1 MKSAIKFLLFA
12 SVISS
17 GVFGQ
22 GKTENLKKQQKKLE
36 RKISNTRSLLKKVT
50 STREESL
57 SELQLINNQI
67 QSREGLLRLYDRQVI
82 LAEGFI
88 RQKEIDVATL
98 NERVLKLKE
107 QYKAMILHAYKT
119 RNKNGQMMFVLS
131 AENYYEAQKRN
142 KYLKNVTALHKK
154 QVALIANDQQKIKL
168 EIAAIELEKTQ
179 KKAVLTQKRIE
190 REEIEVDREK
200 QQRVLNTI
208 QKKEAQLLAEIK
220 TNEIKK
226 QQIKARIAEAIRKEL
241 AEIER
246 KRKEA
251 ARKRRAAN
259 PGVPDSPSFTDES
272 SEGQIVSKNFENNRG
287 ALPWPVESGAITERF
302 GKNKHPSLNDVYTNN
317 NGVDIS
323 CRPGA
328 EIRAVFAGKV
338 TAVFPIPGAGKV
350 VILKHGN
357 YRTVYSNL
365 KEAYVSIGDEV
376 KIKSNIG
383 EVMNQDSGLG
393 QLHFEIHFVSGMTT
407 KSLNPSLW
415 VDL

>member
-1 MKSAIKFLLFA
+1 MKSAIKILLFA
-12 SVISS
+12 SLFSS

-22 GKTENLKKQQKKLE
+22 VKTANLKKEQKKLE
-36 RKISNTRSLLKKVT
+36 RKISNTKSLLKKVA
-50 STREESL
+50 STRAESL

-67 QSREGLLRLYDRQVI
+67 QSREDLLRLFDRQVV

-88 RQKEIDVATL
+88 RQKETDVATL

-107 QYKAMILHAYKT
+107 QYKAMILHSYKS
-119 RNKNGQMMFVLS
+119 RNKNGRMMFVLS

-154 QVALIANDQQKIKL
+154 QVALIANDQQKIKS
-168 EIAAIELEKTQ
+168 EIAAIELEKSR
-179 KKAVLTQKRIE
+179 KKEVLTQKRLE

-200 QQRVLNTI
+200 KEQVLKII

-220 TNEIKK
+220 SNEIKK
-226 QQIKARIAEAIRKEL
+226 QQIKVRIAEAIRKEL

-251 ARKRRAAN
+251 ARKRRDAN
-259 PGVPDSPSFTDES
+259 TGIAESPNFTDAS
-272 SEGQIVSKNFENNRG
+272 SEGKIVSKNFEKNRG
-287 ALPWPVESGAITERF
+287 SLPWPVEEGAITERF

-323 CRPGA
+323 CRTGA
-328 EIRAVFAGKV
+328 ETRAVFAGKV
-338 TAVFPIPGAGKV
+338 TAVFPIAGAGKV

-365 KEAYVSIGDEV
+365 KESFVSIGDEV
-376 KIKSNIG
+376 KIKSSLG
-383 EVMNQDSGLG
+383 VVMNQDSGLG
-393 QLHFEIHFVSGMTT
+393 QLHFEIHFVSGLTT